1 MLFNDNHNEM
11 LSITLRQ
18 LEYATAVARH
28 GGMTAAAQAL
38 HVSQP
43 ALSVAIR
50 QLEDHL
56 GRPLFLRRAGRI
68 APTAFGRGWLQA
80 AEAQLAALS
89 RLMAGE
95 GAEAPVRLAVFH
107 DLAPMLL
114 APILACAAE
123 ETPALAVTP
132 EVMAFEPLSDAL
144 TGGRI
149 DLALTWD
156 LGLPPECSRRTL
168 ARIAPHAVLP
178 AGHPLAARAE
188 LKLADLAEQPLILTD
203 QALSLAHFRS
213 LFAARG
219 LTPVIA
225 HRPAS
230 AELMRSFAANGFGI
244 GLGYS
249 RPLPDASPDGR
260 PLAIRPI
267 LDAGTE
273 ALVLAHAPAPA
284 LPPAALRLA
293 EAMPRLLPLTPP
305 AGHAARGRRRGF
317 HIPGPPWDIWGK
329 MNAGEAS
336 S

>member
-1 MLFNDNHNEM
+1 M
-11 LSITLRQ
+11 LSVTLRQ

-38 HVSQP
+38 NVSQP

-50 QLEDHL
+50 QLEEHL

-114 APILACAAE
+114 APVLARAAAGL
-123 ETPALAVTP
+123 PGLAVEP
-132 EVMAFEPLSDAL
+132 QVMAFESLSAAL
-144 TGGRI
+144 AEGGI

-156 LGLPPECSRRTL
+156 LGLPPDGPRRVL

-178 AGHPLAARAE
+178 PEHPLAARPGLA
-188 LKLADLAEQPLILTD
+188 LADLAGEPLILTD

-219 LTPVIA
+219 LAPRIA

-260 PLAIRPI
+260 PLAVRPI
-267 LDAGTE
+267 TDAGTE
-273 ALVLAHAPAPA
+273 ALVLAHAPGPLPAAAMRLAAA
-284 LPPAALRLA
+284 LPG
-293 EAMPRLLPLTPP
+293 LLPFPPPP
-305 AGHAARGRRRGF
+305 ATVAPHSAEDM
-317 HIPGPPWDIWGK
+317 HVGPWL
-329 MNAGEAS
+329 
-336 S
+336 

>member
-1 MLFNDNHNEM
+1 MLFNANHNHM

-50 QLEDHL
+50 QLEGHL
-56 GRPLFLRRAGRI
+56 GRPLFLRRAGKI

-114 APILACAAE
+114 APILARAA
-123 ETPALAVTP
+123 TGLPGLKIDP
-132 EVMAFEPLSDAL
+132 GVMAFETLSAAL
-144 TGGRI
+144 TEGRI

-156 LGLPPECSRRTL
+156 LGLPPGCSRRTL

-178 AGHPLAARAE
+178 TGHPLAARDA
-188 LKLADLAEQPLILTD
+188 LTLADLADQPLILTD

-219 LTPVIA
+219 LAPRIA

-230 AELMRSFAANGFGI
+230 AELMRSFAANGLGV

-260 PLAIRPI
+260 PLEIRPI
-267 LDAGTE
+267 TDAGTE
-273 ALVLAHAPAPA
+273 ALVLAHAPGPA

-293 EAMPRLLPLTPP
+293 GALPGLLPFPPPP
-305 AGHAARGRRRGF
+305 ASVAPHAAEDT
-317 HIPGPPWDIWGK
+317 HVGPWL
-329 MNAGEAS
+329 
-336 S
+336 